1 MRLVFIENLDSKY
14 HPEEN
19 NDYVVPDIMV
29 ICDRKHLKVG
39 YYSGIPK
46 FIVGTLNLPAA
57 LKDKTEKK
65 EIYEQAGVPEYWIV
79 S

>member
-1 MRLVFIENLDSKY
+1 
-14 HPEEN
+14 
-19 NDYVVPDIMV
+19 MV

-39 YYSGIPK
+39 YYSRIPK
-46 FIVGTLNLPAA
+46 FIVGTLNPPAA

-65 EIYEQAGVPEYWIV
+65 EIYEQAEVPEYWIV